1 MIKYPNDSWKSICV
15 YFWIFIFKEC
25 ILFLYTEK
33 NNISDLSGQDFV
45 LHIRGN
51 VLHRKKKSGYG
62 YWKYIFL
69 MLCGLH
75 IAVRKN

>member
-1 MIKYPNDSWKSICV
+1 MCMLLDIHLQGMHSILI
-15 YFWIFIFKEC
+15 YR
-25 ILFLYTEK
+25 K
-33 NNISDLSGQDFV
+33 NNISDLSGQDSV

-51 VLHRKKKSGYG
+51 VLHRKKKSG